1 MSKRKEIASWLSET
15 IPALTLGLLLFMP
28 VLFSNRTRF
37 DPKAAAGQAAVA
49 AAMENAPYRLG
60 RWVGTDIPI
69 PAAAL
74 RLLHPNAILS
84 RRYQCLDRALSV
96 QLLLVHC
103 TDARDMLG
111 HFPPVCYPSSGWSPL
126 DVNPVREA
134 LVTVRGRQMPF
145 RMYGFRRIDA
155 EVRAVEIRVLNL
167 FILPDGTLTPDI
179 DDIGRLSERLALSAQ
194 GVAQMQIVT
203 PWEIGEEIALEA
215 AGEILE
221 AMPDLLTTLR
231 VWKEDADVK
240 K

>member
-37 DPKAAAGQAAVA
+37 DAKAAAGQVAVA
-49 AAMENAPYRLG
+49 AAIEHAPYQVG
-60 RWVGTDIPI
+60 RWVGADIPI
-69 PAAAL
+69 PPAAL

-84 RRYQCLDRALSV
+84 RRYESIDRAFSV

-111 HFPPVCYPSSGWSPL
+111 HYPPVCYPSSGWSPL
-126 DVNPVREA
+126 DVNRDRESV
-134 LVTVRGRQMPF
+134 VTVRGRPIPF
-145 RMYGFRRIDA
+145 RMYGFRRIEA
-155 EVRAVEIRVLNL
+155 EVHVVEVRVLNV

-179 DDIGRLSERLALSAQ
+179 DEISRLSERLALSAK

-203 PWEIGEEIALEA
+203 PWEIGEEIAAEA

-221 AMPDLLTTLR
+221 AMPDLLTALR
-231 VWKEDADVK
+231 VWKEDADV
-240 K
+240 